1 MADGE
6 VPLNSAEVTRTP
18 CPIRLARYLETKR
31 VRSRAPCR
39 NCAVQ
44 VYLLCCLL
52 ELQDAARRCTVWTAS
67 KASQKVKLRP
77 CPSEALSKM
86 SRMTAASQCRSKVR
100 QVATPLRAC
109 SLKAAVEK
117 TGSKVK
123 RGTIASN
130 SKCYPKLAG
139 LHPQVMRDTDVSLH
153 RKVDSGE
160 APGVIS
166 VVLRRGIL
174 AHMDSYGYA
183 DLERQVPMRPDTIVR
198 LYSMTKSI
206 ISVALGICIEEG
218 LLQLTD
224 PVCKF
229 IPAFAAAKIKSEDGL
244 AQTAAVD
251 KPLTVLHLL
260 THTSGIG
267 YGPMLGDEPGCEAEE
282 RFLPLIERAGLGRT
296 SPGDARAVKSL
307 QHWCEELARIPL
319 LHQPGTEWLYSYSH
333 DVLGRII
340 EVVTRTRL
348 DIFVEERIT
357 QPLGMVDS
365 GFQIPRDKWHRTA
378 AMYRLHEQ
386 DGQKPKLVRI
396 DAPSVDCNEWMV
408 GNASPILSG
417 GGSVD
422 SMTGGMVST
431 AADYARFCLMLLG
444 KGELEGRR
452 ILKPETVDFLC
463 SNQLP
468 RASGRDE
475 TWAFGTPGVGFGPVG
490 SVSVSHPL
498 LDQALRAGEYGWGG
512 MAGTAWTNDPQED
525 FVLLSFSLV
534 AFDLSTEEVLRA
546 GVRKA
551 ISEFQK
557 EAAQRRLCWL
567 RRCRRYRVECVKRR
581 LCSHHEG
588 FRAPHS

>member
-1 MADGE
+1 
-6 VPLNSAEVTRTP
+6 
-18 CPIRLARYLETKR
+18 
-31 VRSRAPCR
+31 
-39 NCAVQ
+39 
-44 VYLLCCLL
+44 
-52 ELQDAARRCTVWTAS
+52 
-67 KASQKVKLRP
+67 
-77 CPSEALSKM
+77 M

-117 TGSKVK
+117 TGSKVR

-139 LHPQVMRDTDVSLH
+139 LHPQVMRDTDLSLH

-166 VVLRRGIL
+166 VVLRHGIL

-218 LLQLTD
+218 LVQLTD

-251 KPLTVLHLL
+251 RPLTVLHLL

-319 LHQPGTEWLYSYSH
+319 LHQPGTEWFYSYSH

-340 EVVTRTRL
+340 EVVTGTRL
-348 DIFVEERIT
+348 DIFIEERIT

-378 AMYRLHEQ
+378 AMYRLDEQ
-386 DGQKPKLVRI
+386 DGETKPKLVRI
-396 DAPSVDCNEWMV
+396 DAPSVESNEWMV

-498 LDQALRAGEYGWGG
+498 LDQALRPGEYGWGG

-567 RRCRRYRVECVKRR
+567 RRCRRYQSLIRTRRYGAECVKRR
-581 LCSHHEG
+581 LCSRHEG

>member
-31 VRSRAPCR
+31 VRSR
-39 NCAVQ
+39 
-44 VYLLCCLL
+44 
-52 ELQDAARRCTVWTAS
+52 VWSAS

-77 CPSEALSKM
+77 CLAEALSRM

-117 TGSKVK
+117 TGSKVR

-139 LHPQVMRDTDVSLH
+139 LHPQVMRDTDLSLH

-166 VVLRRGIL
+166 VVLRHGIL

-218 LLQLTD
+218 LVQLTD

-251 KPLTVLHLL
+251 RPLTVLHLL

-319 LHQPGTEWLYSYSH
+319 LHQPGTEWFYSYSH

-340 EVVTRTRL
+340 EVVTGTRL
-348 DIFVEERIT
+348 DIFIEERIT

-378 AMYRLHEQ
+378 AMYRLDEQ
-386 DGQKPKLVRI
+386 DGETKPKLVRI
-396 DAPSVDCNEWMV
+396 DAPSVESNEWMV

-498 LDQALRAGEYGWGG
+498 LDQALRPGEYGWGG

-567 RRCRRYRVECVKRR
+567 RRCRRYQSLIRTRRYGAECVKRR
-581 LCSHHEG
+581 LCSRHEG

>member
-1 MADGE
+1 MLHVMAD
-6 VPLNSAEVTRTP
+6 SEVTTTP
-18 CPIRLARYLETKR
+18 CPVRLARYLETKLEGTG
-31 VRSRAPCR
+31 VRSR
-39 NCAVQ
+39 
-44 VYLLCCLL
+44 
-52 ELQDAARRCTVWTAS
+52 VWRAS
-67 KASQKVKLRP
+67 RASQKLKLRR
-77 CPSEALSKM
+77 CQAEAM
-86 SRMTAASQCRSKVR
+86 SRTAVASQCRSKVR

-109 SLKAAVEK
+109 SLKAAVE
-117 TGSKVK
+117 TGSKVR

-139 LHPQVMRDTDVSLH
+139 LHPQVMRDTDLSLH
-153 RKVDSGE
+153 RKVDRGE

-166 VVLRRGIL
+166 VVLRHGIL

-206 ISVALGICIEEG
+206 ISVALGICMEEG
-218 LLQLTD
+218 LVQLTD

-229 IPAFAAAKIKSEDGL
+229 IPAFAAAKVKSEDGL
-244 AQTAAVD
+244 AQTAAVAVD
-251 KPLTVLHLL
+251 RPVTVLHLL

-296 SPGDARAVKSL
+296 RPGDARAVKSL
-307 QHWCEELARIPL
+307 EHWCEELARLPL
-319 LHQPGTEWLYSYSH
+319 LHQPGSEWFYSYSH

-348 DIFVEERIT
+348 DTFIEERIT

-386 DGQKPKLVRI
+386 DGETKPKLVRI
-396 DAPSVDCNEWMV
+396 DAPCVESNEWMV

-468 RASGRDE
+468 RASGTDE

-498 LDQALRAGEYGWGG
+498 LDKALRPGEYGWGG

-525 FVLLSFSLV
+525 LVLLSFSLV

-557 EAAQRRLCWL
+557 EESAQRRLCWFH
-567 RRCRRYRVECVKRR
+567 RRRRRRRAECVKRR
-581 LCSHHEG
+581 RTC
-588 FRAPHS
+588 